1 MKHFGICSLLGISYF
16 RTAFKVHTK
25 SPQDRP
31 KIAQERPKTPQDL
44 QHGANIMPK
53 RGPKRSPRHV
63 RRVSERGFKSDFNL
77 CSHGGA
83 IKNSEGSSE
92 NATSFHDGI
101 QDAEITCLLKTMLF
115 QMSWV
120 GGWDCSQVVVSAML
134 LTPTPPPPHPR
145 PTNLEMANQQLRRF
159 GIRGQSQKL
168 GPM

>member
-1 MKHFGICSLLGISYF
+1 MQPSWNLLSCSRPHHVTPKKARKTNGFWSICEYAGLLESLVLESPSLCDLQKTSKNQWFLKHFGICSLLGISYF

-77 CSHGGA
+77 CSHGAAVERIGNHVFF
-83 IKNSEGSSE
+83 ISPK
-92 NATSFHDGI
+92 F
-101 QDAEITCLLKTMLF
+101 LL
-115 QMSWV
+115 S
-120 GGWDCSQVVVSAML
+120 
-134 LTPTPPPPHPR
+134 
-145 PTNLEMANQQLRRF
+145 
-159 GIRGQSQKL
+159 
-168 GPM
+168 

>member
-1 MKHFGICSLLGISYF
+1 MVFQGFWDMQPSWNVVSSTRPHYGTFKEHRKTHGVWSISGYAALSEFLLFVRRSKFIQNSL
-16 RTAFKVHTK
+16 
-25 SPQDRP
+25 
-31 KIAQERPKTPQDL
+31 KIAPRSRKNAPKRPKTSNMAPNL
-44 QHGANIMPK
+44 QHGASIMPK

-120 GGWDCSQVVVSAML
+120 GG
-134 LTPTPPPPHPR
+134 
-145 PTNLEMANQQLRRF
+145 
-159 GIRGQSQKL
+159 
-168 GPM
+168 